1 MRRLLSVLLSISLIF
16 QIVAFFTVT
25 ADSELQRYYAGIGDY
40 TVTLQADSATYVAPS
55 DFGTISG
62 NGKVWTDKSV
72 AVKQDRFEVT
82 LSALAQEYISES
94 HQNATSSVAADVV
107 MVLDL
112 SGSMEYDITLNNT
125 TMTRTKAMVKAVN
138 EALEIILRA
147 NQNNRVLIYTYQ
159 SDSNG
164 RAPVTN
170 ELLPLGH
177 YTNSSW
183 TDEELFVNNSGK
195 YFSYSTN
202 SSADVISSADNLKKD
217 GASFAKKSLSTASG
231 TCTQHGIFKG
241 VQALATAIGQ
251 ESKSVDRKP
260 YIMLFTDGAPGN
272 ATREWYNPG
281 STGCSFSHEN
291 NGSATITAL
300 SVLSASYM
308 KNTLDTAYRTY
319 NGKNLGIE
327 WFNIGLGVGSN
338 ELGTLFLQPATIAE
352 GASDNAESV
361 QTEIATYTSGQYAAY
376 ADYASRYAY
385 TVDTYI
391 VDSGDDLQDAF
402 TELAGRIE
410 EETKT
415 ITSPIVSVEGATS
428 DLTFTDTIGAG
439 MSVSNIC
446 LHPDRDTEIFG
457 IANGNTYS
465 FNGYDMTATVTTDVY
480 HRSVLTWNIPADEL
494 AIFAFANRSD
504 PADGVYIAVDP
515 IRLTYDVQ
523 VTDPDA
529 YEGVTLY
536 SNASATAEF
545 GVPGD
550 NTYYYEAD
558 GTMKS
563 APFAAQSK
571 VQNNT
576 GITDYYAT
584 YAANQLQNGANI
596 IVTLGNNGKITPS
609 VHLDKN
615 AEDSVVEPGTSVT
628 FTLAV
633 TNKGQSDLS
642 DVIVADTLSAGLT
655 YQQNSVQNA
664 TVSAEGQNLVFTIP
678 FVAAGQTVLVT
689 YDAALT
695 AAAATGETYT
705 NTAAVTRINQVDVY
719 GPAEVTSTITAR
731 HTYRV
736 LYEWTGNIPAGV
748 VIPADDNRYTTGSYY
763 LVDANYNS
771 LTKIE
776 NKDRF
781 GNVTERWTFSG
792 WTDPNSGVMG
802 EADVTVRGVWNYENF
817 TYSDHRVI
825 YTWSGDIPPGKALPT
840 DGNTYVKNQP
850 YTVDSTYTA
859 ATVIETRDKYG
870 NVNGRY
876 TFSGWADPNHGVMGD
891 EDVTIPG
898 IWNYEPV
905 NVPAYRVI
913 YTWTGAIPEG
923 HVPPTDSNSYAPN
936 QSYSV
941 DTTYPTPT
949 LIFTY
954 DAYGNINGKYTF
966 YGWLDPNNGVMGNA
980 DVTISGVWEYQSVAV
995 SDYRVFYVWSGEVP
1009 PDVTPPADSNTYVKN
1024 QTYCVDT
1031 TYTSSVMIPT
1041 YDAYGNVNG
1050 KYTFSGWT
1058 DPNNGVMGE
1067 ADVTVHGIW
1076 EYESVPV
1083 EGHKVH
1089 YVWSGDIPEG
1099 LTPPIDAHTYVPNQ
1113 TYLVDATYSA
1123 TTQFLTYDAYGN
1135 VSGKYTFSGWTD
1147 PNNGIMGNEDVTI
1160 PGVWV
1165 YECYATPDYRVI
1177 YEWTGTIPPDAVLP
1191 TDSNTYV
1198 TNQPYSVDDTHAPD
1212 MVIPVYD
1219 AYGNMKGRYTFSGWT
1234 DPNNGIM
1241 GEADVT
1247 VRGAWE
1253 YEALAVP
1260 AHRVIYEWTG
1270 EIPPDVTLPADENTY
1285 VKNQTYPVDSNYT
1298 AETVILSYVK
1308 QHAIEESSEV
1318 NGKYTF
1324 SGWTDPNNGIV
1335 GDADVIILGEWK
1347 FEPIEQ
1353 PPEIVPPE
1361 ESTTPES
1368 PKTGEFWSTKR
1379 LIILMTMSVTGMLL
1393 VSTRCVKKKQ

>member
-94 HQNATSSVAADVV
+94 HQNATSTVAADVV

-183 TDEELFVNNSGK
+183 TDEELFVDNSGK
-195 YFSYSTN
+195 YFSYSTS

-241 VQALATAIGQ
+241 VQTLATAIGQ
-251 ESKSVDRKP
+251 EGKSVDRKP

-272 ATREWYNPG
+272 ATREWYNPE
-281 STGCSFSHEN
+281 STGCSFSHAN

-361 QTEIATYTSGQYAAY
+361 QTEITTYTSGQYAAY

-415 ITSPIVSVEGATS
+415 ITSPIVNVEGATS
-428 DLTFTDTIGAG
+428 DLTFTDTIGAA
-439 MSVSNIC
+439 MSVSTIC

-523 VTDPDA
+523 VTDPDG

-545 GVPGD
+545 SVPGD

-596 IVTLGNNGKITPS
+596 IVTLGNNGKIMPS

-615 AEDSVVEPGTSVT
+615 AEYSVVEPGTSVT
-628 FTLAV
+628 FTMAV

-678 FVAAGQTVLVT
+678 FVAVGQTVLVT

-763 LVDANYNS
+763 LIDANYNS

-776 NKDRF
+776 NKDQF

-802 EADVTVRGVWNYENF
+802 EANVTVRGVWNYENF
-817 TYSDHRVI
+817 AYSDHRVI
-825 YTWSGDIPPGKALPT
+825 YTWSGDIPPGKALPI

-923 HVPPTDSNSYAPN
+923 HAPPTDGNSYVPN

-954 DAYGNINGKYTF
+954 DAYGNISGKYTF

-980 DVTISGVWEYQSVAV
+980 DVTISGVWEYQPVAV

-1024 QTYCVDT
+1024 QTYSVDT
-1031 TYTSSVMIPT
+1031 TYTSSVVIPT

-1050 KYTFSGWT
+1050 NYTFSGWT

-1076 EYESVPV
+1076 EYEGVPV

-1099 LTPPIDAHTYVPNQ
+1099 LIPPIDAHTYVPNQ

-1147 PNNGIMGNEDVTI
+1147 PNNGIMGNEDVTV

-1165 YECYATPDYRVI
+1165 YESYTVSDYRVI
-1177 YEWTGTIPPDAVLP
+1177 YEWTGEIPPDAVLP

-1198 TNQPYSVDDTHAPD
+1198 TNQPYLVDDTHAPD

-1219 AYGNMKGRYTFSGWT
+1219 AYGNIKGKYTFSGWT
-1234 DPNNGIM
+1234 DPNSGVM

-1247 VRGAWE
+1247 VRGVWE
-1253 YEALAVP
+1253 YEALTVP

-1270 EIPPDVTLPADENTY
+1270 EIPPDVILPTNGNTY
-1285 VKNQTYPVDSNYT
+1285 VTGQAYPVDSTFT
-1298 AETVILSYVK
+1298 AETVIYSCVT
-1308 QHAIEESSEV
+1308 QRTFEESSEV
-1318 NGKYTF
+1318 DGKYTF
-1324 SGWTDPNNGIV
+1324 SGWTDPNNGVMGDEDVLIV
-1335 GDADVIILGEWK
+1335 GVWN
-1347 FEPIEQ
+1347 FESIEQ
-1353 PPEIVPPE
+1353 PPEIAPPE
-1361 ESTTPES
+1361 GSTTPES

-1379 LIILMTMSVTGMLL
+1379 LIILMTMSATGMLL
-1393 VSTRCVKKKQ
+1393 ASMHCVKKKQ